1 MGLIRLLTAPF
12 RRLVNFS
19 LFQILVVIAIIVVLQ
34 AQDDSTIGGEIFSGL
49 DKLVTGSVNLVS
61 DAFSV
66 KSFTRSWL
74 TFGLMIAYVYVVYLV
89 AVALARRGIRRS
101 ADLAARHNVF
111 WLRNA
116 IAHERGVEAYR
127 AWEPLETIRP
137 AEVPQ
142 DVWEQRFA
150 WPADNRPPYPNVA
163 VRLLYEVA
171 SFALVALLVAAL
183 LQAFT
188 PFPALSWLGAAARGA
203 LGWLLQLAPSKP

>member
-19 LFQILVVIAIIVVLQ
+19 LFQLLIVIAIIVVLQ
-34 AQDDSTIGGEIFSGL
+34 AQDDNTIGGEIFSGL
-49 DKLVTGSVNLVS
+49 DRLVSESVNLVS
-61 DAFSV
+61 SAFSV

-74 TFGLMIAYVYVVYLV
+74 TFGLMIVYVYVVYLLSL
-89 AVALARRGIRRS
+89 ALARRCIRKT
-101 ADLAARHNVF
+101 ADLAGRHNVF

-127 AWEPLETIRP
+127 AWEPLEKIRP

-150 WPADNRPPYPNVA
+150 WPADDRPPYPNVA
-163 VRLLYEVA
+163 VRMLYEMA
-171 SFALVALLVAAL
+171 SFVLVTLLIAAL

-188 PFPALSWLGAAARGA
+188 PFPALSWLSAAVRGV
-203 LGWLLQLAPSKP
+203 LGWLLQLEPSKP

>member
-74 TFGLMIAYVYVVYLV
+74 TFGLMIAYVYVVYLLSL
-89 AVALARRGIRRS
+89 ALARRGIRKT
-101 ADLAARHNVF
+101 ADLAGRHNVF

-127 AWEPLETIRP
+127 AWEPLERIRP
-137 AEVPQ
+137 AGVPQ
-142 DVWEQRFA
+142 DAWEERFA

-163 VRLLYEVA
+163 VRALYEVA
-171 SFALVALLVAAL
+171 SFVLVALLIAAL

-188 PFPALSWLGAAARGA
+188 PIPALSWLGAAVRGVLA
-203 LGWLLQLAPSKP
+203 WLLQLAPSKP